1 MCDVVIPK
9 LIPILEEN
17 GYSRADII
25 TASIK
30 EKGYKPYSQGIM
42 LEDGRDVVEHSP
54 LIQSLVQSTEQAL
67 IFIPEDV
74 RDRCEEV
81 AREVIR
87 PSQSSLAS
95 F

>member
-1 MCDVVIPK
+1 
-9 LIPILEEN
+9 
-17 GYSRADII
+17 
-25 TASIK
+25 
-30 EKGYKPYSQGIM
+30 
-42 LEDGRDVVEHSP
+42 VVEHSP
-54 LIQSLVQSTEQAL
+54 LIQSLVQSSEHTL

-74 RDRCEEV
+74 RDRCEAV